1 MAWQNVFLTKRLSQ
15 DADEM
20 SSWQFVFLTKHL
32 LTANYAFFC
41 GYSLKFQQIG
51 WCKRFY
57 KYPVRTKPTT
67 GSKYRNVT
75 KTHRFLTHPSQTI
88 HKSIKGNLWQQWSDL
103 RDHSRYIFRPAKAA
117 AGPIR
122 KSVKEQT
129 KTLNEQVT
137 TLPNKTQFWKKRTSS
152 QSSEMR

>member
-20 SSWQFVFLTKHL
+20 SSWQFVFLTKRL

-75 KTHRFLTHPSQTI
+75 KTHRFVQPQTI
-88 HKSIKGNLWQQWSDL
+88 HNSIQGNLWQEWSDSKSTYL
-103 RDHSRYIFRPAKAA
+103 QTRKGSSWANPEVGEGANQDFER
-117 AGPIR
+117 AGNNSCQQNTILT
-122 KSVKEQT
+122 E
-129 KTLNEQVT
+129 
-137 TLPNKTQFWKKRTSS
+137 KKK
-152 QSSEMR
+152 QLI